1 MAAMVNMSN
10 LLSGKDSRWLQL
22 EVCRE
27 FQRNKC
33 SRQDTEC
40 KFAHPPANVE
50 VQNGKVTACYD
61 SIKGRCNRDKPP
73 CKYFHPPQHL
83 KDQLLI
89 NGRNHLALKNA
100 LMQQMGIASGQPV
113 LAGQVPTVAAN
124 PYLTGIPA
132 NTYSPYFAPGHLVP
146 ALLGPDPA
154 AVASQLG
161 PVVPQAVQVTQQKLP
176 RSDRL
181 EVCREFMRGA
191 CKRAESEC
199 RFAHPQESVARHDD
213 GSITVCMD
221 AVKGRC
227 TRDPCRYFHPPLHL
241 QAQLKAAQS
250 RATAVAAAAAT
261 APVTVSAGTFI
272 HHQQQHQQQQQQ
284 QSSPPSTTTGTAA
297 LTTTQQTN
305 TANTAAPAA
314 VAHGQQHTLE
324 LGKKRAAGTDMFQ
337 LAYSGMV
344 PIKRPAAEKYG
355 NPVYPGATTYQQ
367 LMQLQQPFVP
377 ISCEYQSENSTSSTT
392 TTTAPTTTTTTI
404 NCTTTT
410 TFAATAVVSAATT
423 ATTTSLS
430 ANITQQ
436 QYNHYQ
442 QQLQQ
447 HYNHQQQPLLPPQ
460 PTIQQQYI
468 LQSSSQPFTLNT
480 PSQTVNTTTN
490 NTSHQVINNILTNNN
505 HNFNKYHYSSSAHTN
520 GNCNLTLSTYNS
532 GNNTKNT
539 NNNNSKAN
547 NSFFL
552 LYNNNNSNSSN
563 NSNNNNSNNSNCL
576 NYVNNNLNSD
586 NKLIATTST
595 TKTTTINTLANNTSS
610 AKTTTDLT
618 IAAADT
624 ASNANNN
631 SNSSIN
637 RDMTLT
643 ITDPLSINSIATTV
657 ANSNPATS
665 ASTATSPN
673 RTETLEQTES
683 DTCEVVPVL
692 PVGSNL
698 SSMVTTSEKG
708 ITTVT
713 SAVNSIAANSA
724 AIMSSVTVKS
734 NDDEV
739 SRESKHQYVSN
750 ASETTNINGGS
761 DLNDVV
767 NGCNDT
773 IQPTLSTGILPTPT
787 SSSAVTNAYQA
798 HQNIQRLYQSYN
810 TAVAAASYASVRGH
824 NHYTP
829 VCSTGSY
836 HNIQS
841 ITVPSY
847 ASVTTPGVYGY
858 STSNTGGYYVDDA
871 TNITKEIAQK
881 SYANV
886 MKAASASTATT
897 YTGKPLTAYTGISL
911 NKAYVAATPAAPGS
925 AMAHQAA
932 ALVQAQQAQA
942 AAAVA
947 AATQLR
953 QLSSLPNSG
962 LSTPV
967 GTPVHTPVSTPAL
980 LQRAAPLPAG
990 NYFHAASPATLMR
1003 AQPLALT
1010 ATPAGTQYAAMPQQ
1024 QQPHQTAYFFP
1035 GFIPTAGAYQFAA
1048 MGSMPAHVTASAISS
1063 GIAAAQLAPIPSTA
1077 STQAAM
1083 VLNPYKKMKTS

>member
-181 EVCREFMRGA
+181 EMDV
-191 CKRAESEC
+191 KT
-199 RFAHPQESVARHDD
+199 V
-213 GSITVCMD
+213 GSF
-221 AVKGRC
+221 
-227 TRDPCRYFHPPLHL
+227 YYENF
-241 QAQLKAAQS
+241 
-250 RATAVAAAAAT
+250 
-261 APVTVSAGTFI
+261 
-272 HHQQQHQQQQQQ
+272 
-284 QSSPPSTTTGTAA
+284 
-297 LTTTQQTN
+297 
-305 TANTAAPAA
+305 
-314 VAHGQQHTLE
+314 
-324 LGKKRAAGTDMFQ
+324 
-337 LAYSGMV
+337 AYSGMV